1 MKRCISDF
9 SPVLSRVRH
18 EVIFLLI
25 FHAEFIVKILLQKKS
40 ILVVPSRKKYV
51 WDIFKALEIGKRIK
65 VA

>member
-1 MKRCISDF
+1 M
-9 SPVLSRVRH
+9 
-18 EVIFLLI
+18 FLLI